1 MVRFFTTQVGLFTAC
16 MLGLSGCVADDDNGL
31 VTPPSQHELS
41 IDEDSLAA
49 IGHLYWIFDSCF
61 CADDSLMLFWT
72 DTSPVQGF
80 YYWSSSKQLYPWI
93 SEEDTSNFF
102 EVFVPNLPAS
112 CIHQDWVE
120 VTIRRVEESFQYI
133 LTNAFNWAQP
143 CTGEL

>member
-1 MVRFFTTQVGLFTAC
+1 MARFITFQVGLFTIC
-16 MLGLSGCVADDDNGL
+16 VLGLLGCVVNDDDGL

-49 IGHLYWIFDSCF
+49 IGNLHWIFDSCF
-61 CADDSLMLFWT
+61 CDSDSLMLFWA

-102 EVFVPNLPAS
+102 EVFVSNLPVS
-112 CIHQDWVE
+112 CVHQDWVE
-120 VTIRRVEESFQYI
+120 VTIRSDEESFQYV

-143 CTGEL
+143 CVGEL

>member
-1 MVRFFTTQVGLFTAC
+1 MVRYITIQVGLVTAC
-16 MLGLSGCVADDDNGL
+16 MLGLLGCLADDDNGL
-31 VTPPSQHELS
+31 VLLPSQHEIS

-49 IGHLYWIFDSCF
+49 IGNLHWIFDSCF
-61 CADDSLMLFWT
+61 CAADSLMLFWT

-93 SEEDTSNFF
+93 SEEDTSNLF

-112 CIHQDWVE
+112 CAHQDWVE
-120 VTIRRVEESFQYI
+120 VTIMRVEDSFRYI

-143 CTGEL
+143 CKGEL